1 MREAVGYLVAVAIG
15 YALGAAH
22 VWLTHQAR
30 EGSAYMDGYRTG
42 QIVAGRSPRHAE
54 RAK

>member
-1 MREAVGYLVAVAIG
+1 MRDAIGYLVALAVG
-15 YALGAAH
+15 YGIGAAH
-22 VWLTHQAR
+22 VWLAKQQR

-42 QIVAGRSPRHAE
+42 QRVGLVRDERAE